1 MKLLDYMKQY
11 VLIFLTYVQ
20 YKEQYP
26 TIDLKCEHNAR
37 FGYCFRVVARYNNEV
52 NQIPD
57 MRVLQVLK
65 NGIYFTIEGNE
76 YE

>member
-1 MKLLDYMKQY
+1 MMMIHSL
-11 VLIFLTYVQ
+11 Q
-20 YKEQYP
+20 YKERYP

-65 NGIYFTIEGNE
+65 NGIYFTIEGTE
-76 YE
+76 YD